1 MKAALALIVIYI
13 GMFFVA
19 IQGGPPSSV
28 QAAAQSSGEK
38 QNGAKSAAA
47 IDPVKDSDIR
57 ALLELVGARD
67 QVQDSVRQTAEQY
80 REKLL
85 ATVPDNEKGQAF
97 VNTTI
102 NEYEKRYDVDR
113 VTEQLVGSYDKH
125 YSDEEIKSLLQF
137 YGSPLGQK
145 VAAESPKI
153 FREIQETTRT
163 RSRQGRTRRAAASE
177 AGKSGRGP
185 KRAPEQWQSAAAARA
200 TRRRSRRMP
209 ASRPPSNKISRNP
222 NHNILCK
229 LREALFEFDVD
240 AERAVLVA

>member
-1 MKAALALIVIYI
+1 MKAALALIVIYV

-28 QAAAQSSGEK
+28 QAAAQSPGEK
-38 QNGAKSAAA
+38 QNGTKSAAP
-47 IDPVKDSDIR
+47 IDPMKDSDIR

-85 ATVPDNEKGQAF
+85 ATVPNNEKGQAF

-102 NEYEKRYDVDR
+102 NEYEKRYAVDR
-113 VTEQLVGSYDKH
+113 VTEQLVVLYDKH
-125 YSDEEIKSLLQF
+125 YTDEEIKSLLQF

-153 FREIQETTRT
+153 FREIQETTRAEAAKAVRDALQQAKQENPGVGQNARLGT
-163 RSRQGRTRRAAASE
+163 GNQRRPLAQRAAQPQD
-177 AGKSGRGP
+177 AGQQTAQQQQDQP
-185 KRAPEQWQSAAAARA
+185 
-200 TRRRSRRMP
+200 
-209 ASRPPSNKISRNP
+209 
-222 NHNILCK
+222 
-229 LREALFEFDVD
+229 
-240 AERAVLVA
+240 